1 MIKLTDLVKKILTK
15 HVDPNTR
22 APELILL
29 GHCSNE
35 AASEHI
41 IRYIFASKFAHG
53 IVLDIASSTC
63 YGSSILK
70 RNDAVKMVVSV
81 DIDESVL
88 HYGRMVYGANSV
100 HADAIHP
107 PFREQSF
114 DTVVSLETLEHL
126 KFQEL
131 FLTNIRNILKRG
143 GRLILS
149 TPNKMC
155 TSPLI
160 PKPPNPYHI
169 KEFYLGPLLTLLQ
182 MYGFKVNHIY
192 GGKRVSILGF
202 LRRILGT
209 LLKFL
214 LSKFFLK
221 PYLVDELYRSILHLI
236 PIASNRREAIL
247 VDPDPNL
254 FTHEELRVTSNII
267 LYEYFII
274 VAHLMDG

>member
-1 MIKLTDLVKKILTK
+1 
-15 HVDPNTR
+15 
-22 APELILL
+22 
-29 GHCSNE
+29 
-35 AASEHI
+35 
-41 IRYIFASKFAHG
+41 
-53 IVLDIASSTC
+53 
-63 YGSSILK
+63 
-70 RNDAVKMVVSV
+70 
-81 DIDESVL
+81 
-88 HYGRMVYGANSV
+88 
-100 HADAIHP
+100 
-107 PFREQSF
+107 
-114 DTVVSLETLEHL
+114 
-126 KFQEL
+126 
-131 FLTNIRNILKRG
+131 
-143 GRLILS
+143 
-149 TPNKMC
+149 MC